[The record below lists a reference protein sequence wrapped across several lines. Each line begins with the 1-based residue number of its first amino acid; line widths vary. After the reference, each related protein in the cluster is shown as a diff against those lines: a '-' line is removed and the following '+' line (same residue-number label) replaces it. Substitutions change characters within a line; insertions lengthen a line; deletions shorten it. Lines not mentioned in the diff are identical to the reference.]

1 MNVFSNPEFDQHEQV
16 VFAADR
22 DTGLRAIIAIHNTNL
37 GPALG
42 GCRMW
47 PYATEEEAITDVL
60 RLSRGMTY
68 KSAMAGLPLG
78 GGKAV
83 VIGDPRKHKT
93 PALLQAL
100 GTAVERLGGRYI
112 TAEDVGT
119 APADMLEIRKRTGHV
134 CGIGQGDAATGD
146 PSPYTALGC
155 FVGIQA
161 AVKHRLGRP
170 FLQGLT
176 VAVQGLGHVGFHLCR
191 LLHDAGAQLVVTDID
206 PQRCR
211 RAESE
216 LGARVVGAD
225 AIFDAEAEV
234 FAPCALGA
242 VINRNTI
249 ARLKVHIVAGAANNQ
264 LADASC
270 GQALRDKGI
279 LYAPDYV
286 INAGGVIKVCREHFD
301 GDRLVD
307 DEVLRIH
314 DTLLE
319 LFDRAEREG
328 IATNLAADRIAEEKI
343 YGPPA
348 ARRPALAA

>member
-22 DTGLRAIIAIHNTNL
+22 NTGLRAIIAIHNTNP

-112 TAEDVGT
+112 T
-119 APADMLEIRKRTGHV
+119 
-134 CGIGQGDAATGD
+134 
-146 PSPYTALGC
+146 
-155 FVGIQA
+155 
-161 AVKHRLGRP
+161 
-170 FLQGLT
+170 
-176 VAVQGLGHVGFHLCR
+176 
-191 LLHDAGAQLVVTDID
+191 
-206 PQRCR
+206 
-211 RAESE
+211 
-216 LGARVVGAD
+216 
-225 AIFDAEAEV
+225 
-234 FAPCALGA
+234 
-242 VINRNTI
+242 
-249 ARLKVHIVAGAANNQ
+249 IVAGAANNQ

-286 INAGGVIKVCREHFD
+286 INAGGVIKICR
-301 GDRLVD
+301 
-307 DEVLRIH
+307 
-314 DTLLE
+314 
-319 LFDRAEREG
+319 
-328 IATNLAADRIAEEKI
+328 
-343 YGPPA
+343 
-348 ARRPALAA
+348 